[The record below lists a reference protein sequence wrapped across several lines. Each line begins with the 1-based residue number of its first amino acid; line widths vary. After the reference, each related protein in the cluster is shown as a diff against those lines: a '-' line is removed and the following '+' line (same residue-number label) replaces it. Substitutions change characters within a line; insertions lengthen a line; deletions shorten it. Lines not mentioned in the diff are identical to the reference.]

1 MSNLLSMR
9 VDLVPG
15 KAESV
20 NREELITKLFS
31 GIHINNRNSRW
42 DGNTYTLSQ
51 ADLIKSKIL
60 QRFGA
65 SVSIDDLDKN
75 ILELIENN
83 DGYLE
88 AKSDDSIEIKSDVV
102 TAEIEMI
109 CQLASSSLSH
119 DLVGVLKSLLSNI
132 NEILTSSSYYGKT
145 SKIYV
150 NLFHTKDD
158 EILLVHV
165 RLETQI
171 NKRGVKIFFLGGEKK
186 SLLINIALRKI
197 GICRSYIDKIIE

>member
-1 MSNLLSMR
+1 
-9 VDLVPG
+9 
-15 KAESV
+15 
-20 NREELITKLFS
+20 
-31 GIHINNRNSRW
+31 
-42 DGNTYTLSQ
+42 
-51 ADLIKSKIL
+51 
-60 QRFGA
+60 
-65 SVSIDDLDKN
+65 
-75 ILELIENN
+75 
-83 DGYLE
+83 
-88 AKSDDSIEIKSDVV
+88 
-102 TAEIEMI
+102 MI

-150 NLFHTKDD
+150 NLFHTKDE

-165 RLETQI
+165 RLETQV

-197 GICRSYIDKIIE
+197 GICRSYIDKLI